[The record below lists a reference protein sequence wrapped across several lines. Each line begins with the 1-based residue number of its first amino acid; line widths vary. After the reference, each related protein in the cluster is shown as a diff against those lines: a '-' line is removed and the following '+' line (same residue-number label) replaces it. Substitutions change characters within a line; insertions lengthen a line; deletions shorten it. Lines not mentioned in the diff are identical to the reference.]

1 MQECACCDRAG
12 QEGGTSLVAE
22 VIPLAREE
30 DIVTARQR
38 AREIS
43 RELGFGAVDQSR
55 IATAVSELARNV
67 LRYAGGALGDVRIR
81 ALNGPS
87 PERVGVEIIV
97 HDEGPGIPD
106 VPTALREG
114 YTSGVGL
121 GMGLSGTRRLMD
133 ELTIDT
139 AAGKGTTVTI
149 RKWRR

>member
-1 MQECACCDRAG
+1 MSAA
-12 QEGGTSLVAE
+12 AE

-67 LRYAGGALGDVRIR
+67 IRYARGGQGDVRIR
-81 ALNGPS
+81 ALSESS
-87 PERVGVEIIV
+87 PERVGVEVVV
-97 HDEGPGIPD
+97 HDDGPGISD
-106 VPTALREG
+106 VRVALREG
-114 YTSGVGL
+114 STSGVGL
-121 GMGLSGTRRLMD
+121 GMGLPGTRRLMD

-139 AAGKGTTVTI
+139 AAGHGTTVTI

>member
-1 MQECACCDRAG
+1 MSA
-12 QEGGTSLVAE
+12 VAE

-67 LRYAGGALGDVRIR
+67 LRYAGGAPGDVRIR
-81 ALNGPS
+81 ALDGPS
-87 PERVGVEIIV
+87 PERVGVEVVV

-106 VPTALREG
+106 VHAALRDG
-114 YTSGVGL
+114 YTSSGGL
-121 GMGLSGTRRLMD
+121 GLGLPGARRLMD

-139 AAGKGTTVTI
+139 AMGRGTTVTM